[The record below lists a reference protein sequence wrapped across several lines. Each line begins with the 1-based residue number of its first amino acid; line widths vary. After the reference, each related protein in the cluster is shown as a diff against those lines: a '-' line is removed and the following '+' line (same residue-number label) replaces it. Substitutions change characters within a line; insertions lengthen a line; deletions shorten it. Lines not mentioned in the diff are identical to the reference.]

1 MTTVGAMTLRPS
13 SRARH
18 LVYSIWRLSVILTP
32 IGVLQKAMVGEGLLE
47 SAGSFSRSAVRRVG
61 SCFNKAD
68 VWIWDLNIK
77 LQRSPN
83 QLDPLR
89 RVRSPQLT
97 LK

>member
-1 MTTVGAMTLRPS
+1 MTTVRAMTLGPS

-18 LVYSIWRLSVILTP
+18 LACSIWRPSVVLTSF
-32 IGVLQKAMVGEGLLE
+32 GVLQKALVGEGLLE
-47 SAGSFSRSAVRRVG
+47 SVGFSPRSAVRRAG
-61 SCFNKAD
+61 SCFNKAN

-89 RVRSPQLT
+89 RVRFPQLT